1 MILRLDGPAD
11 VVHQMRADA
20 VAFEAALTGGPREPV
35 LRLFRFEPEG
45 ITLGASQEA
54 ARELDLPRCEA
65 DGIRWAHRPTGG
77 RAIFHADEWTFSL
90 LASLGPGGWAA
101 DARSAYARTGAL
113 LAAAFVRMG
122 VPVTLARGGGHDGGA
137 PRVRHG
143 SAPPCFASSA
153 RHELLLDGRKFAGIA
168 QRVTRGVLL
177 QQGSLL
183 VGPGHE
189 RLADYLSLPDAA
201 RGAAREALRAGSAEV
216 GAFLKPCPDL
226 SALAA
231 AIEEVAEEVVRHG
244 SAASV
249 HGSDDPGA
257 DWSMLPGS

>member
-20 VAFEAALTGGPREPV
+20 AAFEAALTEGPPEPV

-45 ITLGASQEA
+45 ITLGASQDA

-90 LASLGPGGWAA
+90 LAPLGPGGWAA

-113 LAAAFVRMG
+113 LAAALVRMG
-122 VPVTLARGGGHDGGA
+122 VPVTLARGGGLGGPP

-143 SAPPCFASSA
+143 SAPPCFASTA

-183 VGPGHE
+183 IGPGHE
-189 RLADYLSLPDAA
+189 RLADYLSLPDSA
-201 RGAAREALRAGSAEV
+201 RAAARETLRASSAEV
-216 GAFLKPCPDL
+216 GAWLESRPDL
-226 SALAA
+226 STLAR
-231 AIEEVAEEVVRHG
+231 AIAEAAEEVVRHG

-249 HGSDDPGA
+249 RGPDDPEA
-257 DWSMLPGS
+257 EWSMLTRS